1 MGWFAKVGIRSVSNL
16 APRASFVTY
25 VPPRPTFPPAHFLP
39 FSPPPSSSPY
49 PLTALFKPGSILG
62 FGNIPCGKPQRLKR
76 CFNFTG
82 REFIPVGVE
91 KCSRSDKSSP
101 FIPVAEWAI
110 LDNPKGVA
118 AREIEKGRLSVS
130 EKILRFSQGG
140 IQKSLI
146 TDSGSSTVIG
156 QEPVM
161 DGEDEHLGEPKRLL
175 HFASSFSVLR

>member
-1 MGWFAKVGIRSVSNL
+1 MVRQSWNQVRVEPSPSCLIRDIRVSPSHL
-16 APRASFVTY
+16 
-25 VPPRPTFPPAHFLP
+25 PTCSLSP
-39 FSPPPSSSPY
+39 FHPPSSSYSP
-49 PLTALFKPGSILG
+49 TALFKPVSILG
-62 FGNIPCGKPQRLKR
+62 LRNIPGGEPQGFEGRLH
-76 CFNFTG
+76 FG
-82 REFIPVGVE
+82 RRQFIPVGVE
-91 KCSRSDKSSP
+91 KCSRSDKASP
-101 FIPVAEWAI
+101 FIPV
-110 LDNPKGVA
+110 DKRTVFHDPKGVA

-161 DGEDEHLGEPKRLL
+161 DGEDERFGEPKRLL